1 MRLAIIGAGKMGSW
15 FAKFFRDEGYSVVL
29 ASRNQKKLKELGA
42 KLNVETDNFLGA
54 ITGADRILIC
64 VSINALEEVV
74 KILSPKIQKNQI
86 LMDICSIKKYPVDIL
101 HKYFPDNLVLGTH
114 PVFGPG
120 STNLKN
126 KTFVL
131 TPTNSAEKE
140 FAQDFKSW
148 LESKEVHVFLMS
160 PEKHDMLMS
169 VVLGVPHFIGLVA
182 CEVLL
187 EQENY
192 SETKNVAGTTFRM
205 LFTLAEVAALE
216 EPELFN
222 SLQYRLPGIMQLES
236 LFISKA
242 SEWLEL
248 IKKKDSVAIS
258 NKMKQLKA
266 KLKKNCANYEHSYEV
281 MYKMLESSES

>member
-15 FAKFFRDEGYSVVL
+15 FAKYFRDEGYSVVL

-74 KILSPKIQKNQI
+74 KILSPKIRKNQI
-86 LMDICSIKKYPVDIL
+86 LMDICSIKTYPVDIL
-101 HKYFPDNLVLGTH
+101 HKYFPDNLVLGAH

-281 MYKMLESSES
+281 MYKMLESSER